1 MMTLIL
7 EAFGELPATDLINS
21 ERERE
26 RERQEREN
34 PSSGVGVTEV
44 GLLHSAF
51 DARTEL
57 MAWCQF
63 SPTLII

>member
-21 ERERE
+21 ERE

-44 GLLHSAF
+44 GLLHSAL
-51 DARTEL
+51 AGL
-57 MAWCQF
+57 YA
-63 SPTLII
+63 

>member
-26 RERQEREN
+26 RQEREN
-34 PSSGVGVTEV
+34 PSSSVGVTEV

-57 MAWCQF
+57 MAWCHF

>member
-21 ERERE
+21 ERE

-63 SPTLII
+63 SQTLII

>member
-21 ERERE
+21 E

>member
-26 RERQEREN
+26 RQEREN
-34 PSSGVGVTEV
+34 PLSGVGVTEV